1 MKSWFATASLGVA
14 LLGAIPASAS
24 GQDTLSDSAWNADR
38 VRRAATRAQTQSRL
52 DSAARLVDTI
62 VAVPAFVELRVGD
75 HVAAGEFFMR
85 FKWIGLRSNGD
96 TVRVFS
102 KTLAIKPGPFLE
114 DLDNMLTARG
124 AGVAEIWV
132 RPGHDPRGDPF
143 GASRPLT
150 RVQVRIK

>member
-1 MKSWFATASLGVA
+1 MAGLGVV
-14 LLGAIPASAS
+14 LLGAISAPAF

-38 VRRAATRAQTQSRL
+38 ARRAAARAQSQTRL

-75 HVAAGEFFMR
+75 RMTAVELFAR

-114 DLDNMLTARG
+114 QLENLVTARG
-124 AGVAEIWV
+124 AGVAEIFV
-132 RPGHDPRGDPF
+132 RSGYDPRGDPF
-143 GASRPLT
+143 GTTRPLT
-150 RVQVRIK
+150 RVQVRIR